1 MIAFIASAAVT
12 GVRGSFGNRLTG
24 DEPEYML
31 TAISLAEDADLN
43 IADEH
48 AAKRYRPFHQ
58 SRLPAQALKKPGPV
72 MVSPHDPLLSALLA
86 VPVAAGGWIG
96 AKLFMA
102 ATAAIL
108 AAATLWTA
116 VVRFKAP
123 LGAASVVTG
132 LFAASAPLAVY
143 GSQVYPEIPAAL
155 AVVVGVAAVSGPLGT
170 RGLFA
175 LAASVL
181 ALPWL
186 GIKYTPV
193 AAVLAALALYRL
205 ARGGRVAAGVKLA
218 GVLLIAG
225 LTYAAAHQAW
235 YGGWTVYASGEHFAE
250 AGEFSAVGKA
260 PNLAARSTRLA
271 GLLIDRRF
279 GLVPWQPAWVLAPAA
294 LVALIRRRAD
304 DWQALIL
311 PLAAGWLFA
320 VFAAVTMHGWWWPGR
335 HALVVLPLAVIA

>member
-181 ALPWL
+181 
-186 GIKYTPV
+186 
-193 AAVLAALALYRL
+193 
-205 ARGGRVAAGVKLA
+205 
-218 GVLLIAG
+218 
-225 LTYAAAHQAW
+225 
-235 YGGWTVYASGEHFAE
+235 
-250 AGEFSAVGKA
+250 
-260 PNLAARSTRLA
+260 
-271 GLLIDRRF
+271 
-279 GLVPWQPAWVLAPAA
+279 
-294 LVALIRRRAD
+294 
-304 DWQALIL
+304 
-311 PLAAGWLFA
+311 
-320 VFAAVTMHGWWWPGR
+320 
-335 HALVVLPLAVIA
+335 